1 MWMINARPTISPE
14 EPRSLPTSGFHTVDP
29 DRLVEEEEL
38 PDYKADR
45 FYPVHLGEIFEERY
59 QVLGK
64 LGFGSSSTVWLARDL
79 KDHQYVTLKV
89 YVHTSAVHRELPVY
103 QHISPYIKS
112 ATSHRGRHNIRQL
125 LNSFTINGPDG
136 KHIVLVFQAAQMSL
150 RDMKVVFFPNGF
162 DERFVKGAIIELLQ
176 ALDFLH
182 SYGKVVHTDVHSG
195 NMLLGLYDS
204 SLLRIL
210 EDAELKAPVARKLIS
225 HSRTIYL
232 SRLSKPK
239 EGPMLLSDFGETRI
253 GPGPHPGDIMP
264 LEYRAPETLLY
275 VTWSYPVDIWSVG
288 LTGLNFGMTNGE
300 WLSPVPIPEG
310 RTLESLE
317 TRLED
322 KEGFLRFIRRAL
334 TWMPEQ
340 RATARELLQ
349 DPWLLGKTTQ
359 GLGLSQSPVS
369 TGSLFGQS
377 TAEQPAQ
384 AQAQAQAPSL
394 FAPKSNATG
403 SLQPPSGLSIFGQT
417 SSAQTG
423 QTPGTTTVPPPS
435 QPAYFSSLLEKG
447 KKRPLSSF
455 QNVSSVELPS
465 LQLGLDDIRKSARGL
480 GASGPR
486 NAANKP
492 VVTEHRILSSL
503 TASGISPGQ
512 VLHDLHAFDT
522 QTDANNAALQGV
534 DSRPMREK
542 IGHFGLKVQKLNEM
556 RIQERTFPVLREF
569 AEAQKVADTDV
580 PKQLLEAYHALIS
593 ITNEPASSV
602 GYFEPGALR
611 PRQFAKDYGE
621 DSPGSVDALK
631 MRRQI
636 IAGSRKHLERTF
648 YKELEEAIAR
658 NPREAQLG
666 GVPTI
671 INKIRAYIRLRAAR
685 KDLAPDGTEL
695 QMVNDDYCWIL
706 IFYLLRCGF
715 IEEAAE
721 YVSRD
726 QGFRSMDYKFVTYM
740 TTYAQ
745 HRRLPRDL
753 QQKIGAEYQQR
764 LRNAPENTIDPYRM
778 ACYKIIGRCDLT
790 HRRLDGLGQG
800 VEDWMWL
807 QFALAR
813 EDTRAEEVAGDI
825 FGLEDIK
832 KDIVEIGQRVF
843 PKGQETPGAYGIY
856 FLLQILGGM
865 FEQAIAY
872 LGSYAPI
879 DAVHFAIALDYY
891 GLLRINFAALIM
903 QYTREFRLGNV
914 EAAIDYFTLI
924 CLNTDIPGELG
935 KSQATVCHEALR
947 EFILETRDFAKLLGD
962 IRSDGTRI
970 KGVIEQRLKLIN
982 LDDQEEFLK
991 AVTVQAAAVADDKGL
1006 TADAVLLYHLAEEY
1020 DNVVTILNRIL
1031 SDAVAVP
1038 LGEAA
1043 IKIEPVKPR
1052 TGAQHQPPESAHAE
1066 PGSSLSLTS
1075 VDDPVV
1081 LAKNMISLYNTN
1093 ALYYQKIHPINREAC
1108 GLLLRMMETK
1118 AKVEAGQWAPAL
1130 DDINNLQILPLTAQG
1145 SVNYVRSAV
1154 QAFTSLPP
1162 VIARNAGN
1170 LIMWS
1175 ITCISRERER
1185 MYSGVYENDM
1195 RQTLVQE
1202 LVVMA
1207 KDLMVFS
1214 GMIKYKLPPRVYETL
1229 AKAAGDIGLNL

>member
-1 MWMINARPTISPE
+1 M
-14 EPRSLPTSGFHTVDP
+14 F
-29 DRLVEEEEL
+29 
-38 PDYKADR
+38 
-45 FYPVHLGEIFEERY
+45 
-59 QVLGK
+59 
-64 LGFGSSSTVWLARDL
+64 
-79 KDHQYVTLKV
+79 
-89 YVHTSAVHRELPVY
+89 
-103 QHISPYIKS
+103 
-112 ATSHRGRHNIRQL
+112 
-125 LNSFTINGPDG
+125 
-136 KHIVLVFQAAQMSL
+136 
-150 RDMKVVFFPNGF
+150 
-162 DERFVKGAIIELLQ
+162 
-176 ALDFLH
+176 
-182 SYGKVVHTDVHSG
+182 
-195 NMLLGLYDS
+195 
-204 SLLRIL
+204 
-210 EDAELKAPVARKLIS
+210 
-225 HSRTIYL
+225 
-232 SRLSKPK
+232 
-239 EGPMLLSDFGETRI
+239 
-253 GPGPHPGDIMP
+253 
-264 LEYRAPETLLY
+264 
-275 VTWSYPVDIWSVG
+275 
-288 LTGLNFGMTNGE
+288 
-300 WLSPVPIPEG
+300 
-310 RTLESLE
+310 
-317 TRLED
+317 
-322 KEGFLRFIRRAL
+322 
-334 TWMPEQ
+334 
-340 RATARELLQ
+340 
-349 DPWLLGKTTQ
+349 Q

-522 QTDANNAALQGV
+522 QTDANNAALVQPPAPPTLKFEKETFDPDNQKFLRRVQQRGREAMIAESLARARREFDTFLEDKVSLNWDEQRQKIYEHFGLATKDDAKSGSFAASGDKPTGHPSASRRSIFGRSGLSKSIIGSASVGGANSIFANSTTQSTLTPTQQGV

-891 GLLRINFAALIM
+891 GLLRVSDF
-903 QYTREFRLGNV
+903 YTSS
-914 EAAIDYFTLI
+914 D
-924 CLNTDIPGELG
+924 ELC
-935 KSQATVCHEALR
+935 KY
-947 EFILETRDFAKLLGD
+947 FIL
-962 IRSDGTRI
+962 
-970 KGVIEQRLKLIN
+970 
-982 LDDQEEFLK
+982 
-991 AVTVQAAAVADDKGL
+991 
-1006 TADAVLLYHLAEEY
+1006 
-1020 DNVVTILNRIL
+1020 
-1031 SDAVAVP
+1031 
-1038 LGEAA
+1038 LGE
-1043 IKIEPVKPR
+1043 
-1052 TGAQHQPPESAHAE
+1052 
-1066 PGSSLSLTS
+1066 
-1075 VDDPVV
+1075 
-1081 LAKNMISLYNTN
+1081 
-1093 ALYYQKIHPINREAC
+1093 
-1108 GLLLRMMETK
+1108 
-1118 AKVEAGQWAPAL
+1118 
-1130 DDINNLQILPLTAQG
+1130 
-1145 SVNYVRSAV
+1145 
-1154 QAFTSLPP
+1154 
-1162 VIARNAGN
+1162 
-1170 LIMWS
+1170 
-1175 ITCISRERER
+1175 
-1185 MYSGVYENDM
+1185 
-1195 RQTLVQE
+1195 
-1202 LVVMA
+1202 
-1207 KDLMVFS
+1207 
-1214 GMIKYKLPPRVYETL
+1214 
-1229 AKAAGDIGLNL
+1229 

>member
-1 MWMINARPTISPE
+1 M
-14 EPRSLPTSGFHTVDP
+14 F
-29 DRLVEEEEL
+29 
-38 PDYKADR
+38 
-45 FYPVHLGEIFEERY
+45 
-59 QVLGK
+59 
-64 LGFGSSSTVWLARDL
+64 
-79 KDHQYVTLKV
+79 
-89 YVHTSAVHRELPVY
+89 
-103 QHISPYIKS
+103 
-112 ATSHRGRHNIRQL
+112 
-125 LNSFTINGPDG
+125 
-136 KHIVLVFQAAQMSL
+136 
-150 RDMKVVFFPNGF
+150 
-162 DERFVKGAIIELLQ
+162 
-176 ALDFLH
+176 
-182 SYGKVVHTDVHSG
+182 
-195 NMLLGLYDS
+195 
-204 SLLRIL
+204 
-210 EDAELKAPVARKLIS
+210 
-225 HSRTIYL
+225 
-232 SRLSKPK
+232 
-239 EGPMLLSDFGETRI
+239 
-253 GPGPHPGDIMP
+253 
-264 LEYRAPETLLY
+264 
-275 VTWSYPVDIWSVG
+275 
-288 LTGLNFGMTNGE
+288 
-300 WLSPVPIPEG
+300 
-310 RTLESLE
+310 
-317 TRLED
+317 
-322 KEGFLRFIRRAL
+322 
-334 TWMPEQ
+334 
-340 RATARELLQ
+340 
-349 DPWLLGKTTQ
+349 Q
-359 GLGLSQSPVS
+359 GLGLSQSPAS
-369 TGSLFGQS
+369 TGSLFGQGA
-377 TAEQPAQ
+377 AEQPAQ
-384 AQAQAQAPSL
+384 GTTTQAPAQRPSL
-394 FAPKSNATG
+394 FAPSSS
-403 SLQPPSGLSIFGQT
+403 SLQPPSGSSIFGQST
-417 SSAQTG
+417 TAAQAS
-423 QTPGTTTVPPPS
+423 QTPATTGLPSQQPTAAAQPPT

-480 GASGPR
+480 GSTSPR
-486 NAANKP
+486 RGSHMPAI
-492 VVTEHRILSSL
+492 TEHKMLSSL
-503 TASGISPGQ
+503 TASGISPGK
-512 VLHDLHAFDT
+512 VLQDLHTFNTQTGTPAVPVAPIPAPSVSFEQESFDPDNQKFLRRVQQRGREAMIAESLARARKDFDT
-522 QTDANNAALQGV
+522 FLEDKVSLNWDEQRQKIYEHFGLVSKDDAGSGGFGFSRRDQGGKADKDEHIGFQSTSRRSVFGRSGLSKSIIGSASVGGAGSIFADSTTRSTALPQQGG
-534 DSRPMREK
+534 DSRSMREK
-542 IGHFGLKVQKLNEM
+542 IGHFGLKVQRLNEM
-556 RIQERTFPVLREF
+556 RLQERTFPVLHEF
-569 AEAQKVADTDV
+569 AEAQKVADSDA
-580 PKQLLEAYHALIS
+580 PKQLIEAYHALIS
-593 ITNEPASSV
+593 ITNEPTSSV

-611 PRQFAKDYGE
+611 PRQFARDYRE
-621 DSPGSVDALK
+621 DGPNSIEALK
-631 MRRQI
+631 MRKQI
-636 IAGSRKHLERTF
+636 ITGSRKHLERSF
-648 YKELEEAIAR
+648 YREVEDAIAK

-715 IEEAAE
+715 VDEAAE

-778 ACYKIIGRCDLT
+778 ACYKIIGRCDLNQ
-790 HRRLDGLGQG
+790 RRLDGLGQG

-832 KDIVEIGQRVF
+832 KDIAEIGQRVF
-843 PKGQETPGAYGIY
+843 PKGQETPGAYGIF

-865 FEQAIAY
+865 FEQAVAY

-891 GLLRINFAALIM
+891 GLLRVSDFYTSGDELLSFTTRQLPQINFAALVM
-903 QYTREFRLGNV
+903 QYTGEFRLGNV
-914 EAAIDYFTLI
+914 EAAVDYFTLI
-924 CLNTDIPGELG
+924 CLNTDLPGELG
-935 KSQATVCHEALR
+935 KSQAAVCHEALR

-1020 DNVVTILNRIL
+1020 DNVVSILNRIL
-1031 SDAVAVP
+1031 SDAVSVP

-1052 TGAQHQPPESAHAE
+1052 TGGQHQTSPGASLE

-1093 ALYYQKIHPINREAC
+1093 ALYYQKIHPTNREAC
-1108 GLLLRMMETK
+1108 GLLLRMMEAK
-1118 AKVEAGQWAPAL
+1118 SKVEAGQWAPAL

-1145 SVNYVRSAV
+1145 SVTYVRSAV
-1154 QAFTSLPP
+1154 QAFSSLPP

-1170 LIMWS
+1170 LVIWS
-1175 ITCISRERER
+1175 IICISRERER
-1185 MYSGVYENDM
+1185 MYAGVYENDM
-1195 RQTLVQE
+1195 RQTLLDE
-1202 LVVMA
+1202 LVLMA

-1229 AKAAGDIGLNL
+1229 AKAGGDVGLSL